1 MSVARSASA
10 PYSKNQNHTQNP
22 VMTISSSE
30 PGDIKTDPTLIKN
43 VLQPSD
49 VLPIPAV
56 SLLTKDTF
64 KTQSNPKIMN

>member
-56 SLLTKDTF
+56 SLITKDTF
-64 KTQSNPKIMN
+64 KSQSNPKIMN

>member
-56 SLLTKDTF
+56 SLLIKDTF